1 MYRPTGPIVV
11 KAAVLTV
18 VENLHAA
25 GVSKL
30 YSGSLDSWP
39 KV

>member
-30 YSGSLDSWP
+30 YGGSLDSWQ